1 MNVPVIV
8 ELCFSRRIIVVRIE
22 KPESAD
28 SLSTSDEDDP
38 LGTVDSFPT
47 VMHARASFSF
57 DINPESLQKALVSA
71 LASLRA
77 NPKSREITLTD
88 RDGYLNGQLT
98 FRVGIGNGDSFD
110 ILDSREEERV
120 MNRIEN
126 RGPFKMLDLVFQ
138 LHYSV
143 SDGRRHRVH
152 EDHYI
157 LRLVFQ
163 PGRVEILVH
172 HLKGIRRVEPD
183 ELIRLIIQELNVELT
198 RDRYSQIGLEA
209 VDIN

>member
-1 MNVPVIV
+1 MF
-8 ELCFSRRIIVVRIE
+8 ESKSRRAQIL
-22 KPESAD
+22 
-28 SLSTSDEDDP
+28 LSTSDEDDP

-77 NPKSREITLTD
+77 NPKSREITLAD

-98 FRVGIGNGDSFD
+98 FRLGIGNGDSFD
-110 ILDSREEERV
+110 TLDSKEEERV
-120 MNRIEN
+120 MNKIEN
-126 RGPFKMLDLVFQ
+126 RGPFNTLDLAFQ

-143 SDGRRHRVH
+143 GDGRRHRVH
-152 EDHYI
+152 EDHYV

-163 PGRVEILVH
+163 PGRAEVLVH
-172 HLKGIRRVEPD
+172 HVKGVRRVEPD
-183 ELIRLIIQELNVELT
+183 ELVGIIIHELNVELT
-198 RDRYSQIGLEA
+198 RDRYGQIELEA
-209 VDIN
+209 IDVT